1 MKVVRSFAH
10 ELDLMTPT
18 EGYTRTPGLHASEIY
33 NALCKKLD
41 PKRYD
46 KRDPKTKLP
55 LPMPEDRVGFGT
67 RFEEALEPQLKT
79 RYQGYRP
86 GEFAVQH
93 GEDCPRAYQSLAK
106 KRPAN
111 RNPVKPGDP
120 LCPCGAGII
129 YSPDYLFFVDG
140 HPPIL
145 GEFKLTWM
153 SSKGFPDDPKF
164 MKWLMQVK
172 FYLRNLQM
180 NRVWFFP
187 FWVNG
192 GTDNAYHQCQP
203 EFKRAWDLSFSDGE
217 CEQTHQRLLR
227 FARKE
232 GMLK

>member
-1 MKVVRSFAH
+1 MKLVRTFPH

-33 NALCKKLD
+33 NALYRKLN

-46 KRDPKTKLP
+46 LRDKKTGEP

-79 RYQGYRP
+79 RYDGYRP
-86 GEFAVQH
+86 GELAVQH
-93 GEDCPRAYQSLAK
+93 EPDCVHTGK
-106 KRPAN
+106 K
-111 RNPVKPGDP
+111 VKVGDP

-129 YSPDYLFFVDG
+129 YSPDYLFFHEG
-140 HPPIL
+140 LTIL
-145 GEFKLTWM
+145 GEFKLTWL
-153 SSKGFPDDPKF
+153 SSKEFPHDKDRF
-164 MKWLMQVK
+164 DKWMTQVK
-172 FYLRNLQM
+172 FYARNLRL
-180 NRVWFFP
+180 NDVWVFT

-192 GTDNAYHQCQP
+192 GTDFDYRRCQP
-203 EFKRAWDLSFSDGE
+203 EFKRAHHLRFSDGE

-232 GMLK
+232 GLLKVS

>member
-1 MKVVRSFAH
+1 MKLVRTFEH
-10 ELDLMTPT
+10 QLDLMTPT

-33 NALCKKLD
+33 NALCRKLD

-79 RYQGYRP
+79 RFQGYRP

-93 GEDCPRAYQSLAK
+93 AADCVHVSIKVR
-106 KRPAN
+106 
-111 RNPVKPGDP
+111 VGD
-120 LCPCGAGII
+120 LVCPCGAGII
-129 YSPDYLFFVDG
+129 YSPDYLFFVDD

-153 SSKGFPDDPKF
+153 SSKGFPNDPKF

-172 FYLRNLQM
+172 FYLRNLRM
-180 NRVWFFP
+180 NHVWFFP
-187 FWVNG
+187 FWVAG
-192 GTDNAYHQCQP
+192 GTDNPYHAVQP
-203 EFKRAWDLSFSDGE
+203 EFKRAHHLQFSDGE
-217 CEQTHQRLLR
+217 CEQTHQRLIR

-232 GMLK
+232 GMLPA